1 MAIDGKLMSITAIY
15 PVIAI
20 CCFLIAIF
28 FYRKENVPLG
38 KVLPFLIQ
46 SMSPHRMTEV
56 FKKEG
61 IWLIVL
67 GFIVFIYHMITMT
80 FHI

>member
-1 MAIDGKLMSITAIY
+1 MSISTIY
-15 PVIAI
+15 PIITVS
-20 CCFLIAIF
+20 CFLIAIF
-28 FYRKENVPLG
+28 FFRNENVPLG

-67 GFIVFIYHMITMT
+67 GFIVFVYHMIIMT
-80 FHI
+80 F